1 MPIGIDPKS
10 RRPIITDLT
19 PPHRDKTIG
28 VHGVGEIFSKNEF
41 DDYKR
46 KQEEELFILSSA
58 VSLLLRIIMNNEM
71 ADDAEAGNGMD
82 FGDIV
87 ESLEYLGVE
96 V

>member
-1 MPIGIDPKS
+1 MIGKDPKT
-10 RRPIITDLT
+10 RRIIVTDLV
-19 PPHRDKTIG
+19 PPHRQKTKG
-28 VHGVGEIFSKNEF
+28 VHGVGEILSKKEF
-41 DDYKR
+41 ADYKR

-71 ADDAEAGNGMD
+71 ADDAEVSNGMD